1 MSTETYTER
10 LAKVREAIDKLLSG
24 SQSWSYNGRQYTRAN
39 IFTLERMERHYAKMA
54 AREQAAAAGR
64 GTRNRVRYI
73 GW

>member
-1 MSTETYTER
+1 MTTETYTAR

-24 SQSWSYNGRQYTRAN
+24 SQSWRFGERQYTRADLG
-39 IFTLERMERHYAKMA
+39 TLERMERRYAKMA

-64 GTRNRVRYI
+64 GTRNRVRYF